1 MAVFVSECSHEN
13 LLQDQRLCATEEDEI
28 KLALSPTESFMFVY
42 QSNHMTRLLQRYGK
56 EMCLLDGTYKTT
68 RYSLPLFFSVVKT
81 NVDYQVVAAFLIE
94 RETRENIAAAL
105 TKTKEWNP
113 NFNTLYAVVDC
124 CAEETNALETFYPG
138 K

>member
-1 MAVFVSECSHEN
+1 
-13 LLQDQRLCATEEDEI
+13 
-28 KLALSPTESFMFVY
+28 MFVY
-42 QSNHMTRLLQRYGK
+42 QSNHMTHLLQRYGK